1 MRRLS
6 TVHEEDVEESVVIE
20 IKKTDTS
27 THGFNEESIRRF
39 PAELLPSYAS
49 LFSDVRKDFIGS

>member
-1 MRRLS
+1 MRFS

-20 IKKTDTS
+20 IKKPDTS
-27 THGFNEESIRRF
+27 AHGFNEESIRQF

-49 LFSDVRKDFIGS
+49 LSSDIRKDFIGS